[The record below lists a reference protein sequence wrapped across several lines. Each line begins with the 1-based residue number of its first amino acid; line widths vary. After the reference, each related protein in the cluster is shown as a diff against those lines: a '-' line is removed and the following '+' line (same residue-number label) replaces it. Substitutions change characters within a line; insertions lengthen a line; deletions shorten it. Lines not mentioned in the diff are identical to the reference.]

1 MKIVKYFA
9 LCAFI
14 AVLAMFSIPAYA
26 ELVAAPPGMEWIGM
40 VLQFLM
46 SVPYVGPILV
56 KALEIMSL
64 ISVGMTALSAGLA
77 AFIKGSEGILK
88 LAGAHEK
95 AKWISEKGEK
105 ILYWFKY
112 LSMFNAKK

>member
-1 MKIVKYFA
+1 MKMIKYFA
-9 LCAFI
+9 LCAAI

-26 ELVAAPPGMEWIGM
+26 EIVAAPPGMEWIGM

-56 KALEIMSL
+56 KILEILSL
-64 ISVGMTALSAGLA
+64 VSVGMTALSAGVA

-95 AKWISEKGEK
+95 AKMIAEKGEK
-105 ILYWFKY
+105 LLYWLKY
-112 LSMFNAKK
+112 FSMFNAKK